1 MEEEILN
8 ELKTLTEILKQD
20 IQLRSDELKLQI
32 DKTANEKEL
41 YEIAK
46 IEQEQ
51 QQLEIDAEKAKAEQ
65 RALQIEDY
73 IKQQSVNDEERKLFN
88 ESLITNTEQQNI
100 QVIEELNSV
109 NENLVNMLGYQENTT
124 QYQSNTQTLG
134 TMAVGILIVG
144 FGIYLL
150 YKFSRFVVLKIINM
164 IS

>member
-20 IQLRSDELKLQI
+20 IQLRSDELQLQI

-144 FGIYLL
+144 LGIYLL

>member
-20 IQLRSDELKLQI
+20 IQLRSDELQLQI

-46 IEQEQ
+46 IEHEQ

-100 QVIEELNSV
+100 QVIEELSRV

>member
-20 IQLRSDELKLQI
+20 IQLRSDELQLQI

-150 YKFSRFVVLKIINM
+150 YKFSRYVVLKIINM

>member
-20 IQLRSDELKLQI
+20 IQLRSDELQLQI

-41 YEIAK
+41 NEIAK

-100 QVIEELNSV
+100 QVIEELSRV

>member
-8 ELKTLTEILKQD
+8 ELKILTEILKQD
-20 IQLRSDELKLQI
+20 IQLRSDELQLQI

-100 QVIEELNSV
+100 QVIEELSRV

>member
-8 ELKTLTEILKQD
+8 ELKILTEILKQD
-20 IQLRSDELKLQI
+20 IQLRSDELQLQI

-100 QVIEELNSV
+100 QVIEELSRV

-150 YKFSRFVVLKIINM
+150 YNFSRFVVLKIINM

>member
-20 IQLRSDELKLQI
+20 IQLRSDELQLQI

-46 IEQEQ
+46 IEHEQ

>member
-20 IQLRSDELKLQI
+20 IQLRSDELQLQI

>member
-20 IQLRSDELKLQI
+20 IQLRSDELQLQI

-88 ESLITNTEQQNI
+88 ESLITNNEQQNI

>member
-20 IQLRSDELKLQI
+20 IQLRSDELQLQI

-46 IEQEQ
+46 IEHEQ

-100 QVIEELNSV
+100 QVIEELSRV

-124 QYQSNTQTLG
+124 QYQSNTQTMG

>member
-20 IQLRSDELKLQI
+20 IQLRSDELQLQI

-150 YKFSRFVVLKIINM
+150 YKFSRYVVLNIINM

>member
-20 IQLRSDELKLQI
+20 IQLRSDELQLQI

-100 QVIEELNSV
+100 QVIEQLNSV

-134 TMAVGILIVG
+134 TMAVGFLIVG

>member
-20 IQLRSDELKLQI
+20 IQLRSDELQLQI

-41 YEIAK
+41 YEISK

-88 ESLITNTEQQNI
+88 ETLITNTEQQNI

>member
-20 IQLRSDELKLQI
+20 IQLRSDELQLQI

-41 YEIAK
+41 YEISK

>member
-20 IQLRSDELKLQI
+20 IQLRSDELQLQI

-124 QYQSNTQTLG
+124 QSQSNTQTLG